1 MELLLSGAEYSE
13 LSNAYVIF
21 VCDFDPFECGK
32 YRYTITNRCQELNN
46 KAIDDGNTAIF
57 LSTRGTN
64 QEEVPESL
72 VKFLEFVKADLKESG
87 GDFEDDFVKSLQ
99 DSVASIKKS
108 REMGDRFMILS
119 AMLQDER
126 REGKVEGKAED
137 IISFLE
143 DLTTVPQELQEKIMS
158 ETDLSTLKRW
168 LKLAA
173 KAESIEQFMNEM

>member
-1 MELLLSGAEYSE
+1 M
-13 LSNAYVIF
+13 F
-21 VCDFDPFECGK
+21 K
-32 YRYTITNRCQELNN
+32 R
-46 KAIDDGNTAIF
+46 
-57 LSTRGTN
+57 
-64 QEEVPESL
+64 
-72 VKFLEFVKADLKESG
+72 ESG
-87 GDFEDDFVKSLQ
+87 GDLKDDFVKSLQ